1 MRKEIPMPDPH
12 HLLENNEAWAKMRL
26 QQDSDFFAHL
36 ATLKKPKYMWIGC
49 SDSRVPAN
57 EMIGVEPGQVFVHRN
72 VANQVQHTDLNCLSA
87 VQYAVD
93 ILGVEHIIVTGH
105 YDCGGVRAAMESQHF
120 GIVDNW
126 IRGIRD
132 TYIDYASEMKACDA
146 HKRLDMLCELNVKR
160 QVDKLSHTRI
170 VQNAWATGRKLSLHG
185 WVYRLQEGLLRDL
198 RVTKSC
204 ANDVPS
210 IYRVAGVPDFPC
222 NSED

>member
-1 MRKEIPMPDPH
+1 VPDPKD
-12 HLLENNEAWAKMRL
+12 LLESNAHWAAQHLR
-26 QQDSDFFAHL
+26 SNPNFFTHL
-36 ATLKKPKYMWIGC
+36 ATLNNPKYMWIGC

-93 ILGVEHIIVTGH
+93 ILGVEHIVVTGH

-132 TYIDYASEMKACDA
+132 TYLDHESELLACEGEA
-146 HKRLDMLCELNVKR
+146 RLDMLCELNVKR
-160 QVDKLSHTRI
+160 QVEKLSHSRI
-170 VQNAWATGRKLSLHG
+170 IQNAWEAGKEVSLHG
-185 WVYRLQEGLLRDL
+185 WVYRLRDGLLHDL
-198 RVTKSC
+198 NVTKSC
-204 ANDVPS
+204 ADDVEP
-210 IYRVAGVPDFPC
+210 IYRVAAVTDFPPI
-222 NSED
+222 SE

>member
-1 MRKEIPMPDPH
+1 MPDPN
-12 HLLENNEAWAKMRL
+12 HLLANNLAWAQEHLRK
-26 QQDSDFFAHL
+26 DPDFFNHL
-36 ATLKKPKYMWIGC
+36 AGLKNPKYMWIGC
-49 SDSRVPAN
+49 SDSRMPAN

-93 ILGVEHIIVTGH
+93 VLGVEHIIVTGH

-132 TYIDYASEMKACDA
+132 TYIDYADDMAACAD
-146 HKRLDMLCELNVKR
+146 KDERLDMLCELNVKR

-170 VQNAWATGRKLSLHG
+170 VQNAWVAGKALSLHG
-185 WVYRLQEGLLRDL
+185 WVYSLRDGLLHDL
-198 RVTKSC
+198 GVSKSC
-204 ANDVPS
+204 TDDVEA
-210 IYRVAGVPDFPC
+210 IYRVANVADSPEG
-222 NSED
+222 